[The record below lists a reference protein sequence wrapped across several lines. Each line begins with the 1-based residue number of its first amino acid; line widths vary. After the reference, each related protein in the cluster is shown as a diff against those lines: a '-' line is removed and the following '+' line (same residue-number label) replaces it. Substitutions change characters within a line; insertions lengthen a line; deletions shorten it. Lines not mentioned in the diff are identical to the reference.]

1 VVSVVDAGGM
11 MGFHGTL
18 KIPLYFYKAIG
29 DEISPVADNE

>member
-11 MGFHGTL
+11 MGFHETP
-18 KIPLYFYKAIG
+18 KIPHYFYKAIG